1 MTRLWREPERDPE
14 IGEALRRLELGR
26 PAADEAALLRRIVRV
41 AGPALA
47 QLRNPPRPWW
57 EWMAGWS
64 HLVIPAG
71 LAVSLTAGAVLLTEQ
86 GSISPAW
93 SEGDSVT
100 LSETMLSAATL
111 PVGEVVAEQL
121 LTPATDDWLLRG
133 AYDRPSL
140 PSPEMRQ

>member
-14 IGEALRRLELGR
+14 LGEALRRLELGR
-26 PAADEAALLRRIVRV
+26 SAADEAALRRRIML
-41 AGPALA
+41 AAQPALA
-47 QLRNPPRPWW
+47 RLQNPPRPWW

-71 LAVSLTAGAVLLTEQ
+71 VAVSLAAGAVLLTEP

-100 LSETMLSAATL
+100 ISETMLSAATL
-111 PVGEVVAEQL
+111 PAGEVVADQL
-121 LTPATDDWLLRG
+121 LAPATDDWLLRG
-133 AYDRPSL
+133 AYER
-140 PSPEMRQ
+140 